1 MVVSAEALPSTGTRS
16 TRASRPR
23 SDHDGGTGG
32 AVGVVASVVSPARSP
47 PRVAMAAAREG
58 RCASGILDARRVWS
72 RAGHVVPVE
81 YLYQV

>member
-47 PRVAMAAAREG
+47 PPSRVAMAAARE
-58 RCASGILDARRVWS
+58 DARRES
-72 RAGHVVPVE
+72 LTRAAFGVAPVTS
-81 YLYQV
+81 YL